1 MLVAS
6 TSAAGAAVGTQ
17 TFLELCCLSH
27 SFTLVRRALLGEIE
41 ITPQRFGLRYMPAAY
56 VSDATLLLDEKKAI
70 LRQMKPLMAELR
82 KKRVGQCVCDGDT
95 WLSTKLST

>member
-17 TFLELCCLSH
+17 TFLELLSVKSRN
-27 SFTLVRRALLGEIE
+27 SFTLVRRALLGAEID

-56 VSDATLLLDEKKAI
+56 VSDAFLLLEI
-70 LRQMKPLMAELR
+70 E
-82 KKRVGQCVCDGDT
+82 CYY
-95 WLSTKLST
+95 